1 MTSHNCLQNVKAKI
15 LWDFNIQT
23 DHVIQ
28 ARRPDIVVK
37 DKELDHTWIID
48 IAVPGDARVEDKEK
62 EKVEKYQDLARELR
76 RLWETSVNVIPVVVG
91 ALGAVAKLE
100 EYLGMIQI
108 QQKEV
113 DRIQFSALLGMATIL
128 RKVLDVSG

>member
-1 MTSHNCLQNVKAKI
+1 M
-15 LWDFNIQT
+15 
-23 DHVIQ
+23 
-28 ARRPDIVVK
+28 
-37 DKELDHTWIID
+37 
-48 IAVPGDARVEDKEK
+48 
-62 EKVEKYQDLARELR
+62 EKYQDLARELR
-76 RLWETSVNVIPVVVG
+76 RLWETSVNVIPAVLE

-100 EYLGMIQI
+100 ECLGMIKI

>member
-1 MTSHNCLQNVKAKI
+1 M
-15 LWDFNIQT
+15 
-23 DHVIQ
+23 
-28 ARRPDIVVK
+28 
-37 DKELDHTWIID
+37 
-48 IAVPGDARVEDKEK
+48 PGDVRVEDEEK
-62 EKVEKYQDLARELR
+62 EKVQKYQDLARELR
-76 RLWETSVNVIPVVVG
+76 RLWETSVNVIPVVVVG

-100 EYLGMIQI
+100 EYLGMIKT

>member
-1 MTSHNCLQNVKAKI
+1 M
-15 LWDFNIQT
+15 
-23 DHVIQ
+23 
-28 ARRPDIVVK
+28 
-37 DKELDHTWIID
+37 
-48 IAVPGDARVEDKEK
+48 PGDARVEDKDK
-62 EKVEKYQDLARELR
+62 EKVEKYQDLARGLR

-100 EYLGMIQI
+100 EYLGMIKI

-113 DRIQFSALLGMATIL
+113 DRIQFSALLGTATIL